1 MVRQIGGDASIE
13 APVATCTGDLT
24 KDSKKSRGRY
34 MAAKNAFYAQSG
46 GVTAVIN
53 ASAAGLIETARQQK
67 ETIGEIYAG
76 RNGIIGALTE
86 DLIDTG
92 KDSIEAIR
100 ALRYTPSGA
109 FGSCRYKLKSLEQNR
124 REYERLIEVFKAH
137 NIGYFFYNGGG
148 DSADTCLKVSQLADT
163 LGYPIQA
170 IHVPKTVDNDLP
182 ITDCCPGYGSVAKY
196 IAVST
201 LEASFD
207 VASMSKTST
216 KVFVLEV
223 MGRHAGWIA
232 AAGGLASTSDREIP
246 IVILFPE
253 IPFDKAKFLAKVDSN
268 VQKFG
273 YCSVVVSEGV
283 KGEDGKFLSDQGIRD
298 AFGHAQLGGVA
309 PVVANIVREGL
320 GLKYHWGVA
329 DYLQRAARH
338 IASKTDV
345 EQAYAMG
352 KAAVE
357 FAVQGHNSVMPT
369 IERLSDAPYQW
380 KVGMAQLSGVANVEK
395 MMPKDFISQD
405 GFGITDK
412 CRAYLAPL
420 IMGEDYP
427 PYKDGLPTYVRLK
440 NLAVTKKL
448 SDFTI

>member
-1 MVRQIGGDASIE
+1 MV
-13 APVATCTGDLT
+13 P
-24 KDSKKSRGRY
+24 
-34 MAAKNAFYAQSG
+34 KNAFYAQSG

-53 ASAAGLIETARQQK
+53 ASASGLIEAARK
-67 ETIGEIYAG
+67 HKDKIGKVYAG

-86 DLIDTG
+86 DLIDTS
-92 KDSIEAIR
+92 KESVTAIK

-124 REYERLIEVFKAH
+124 REYERLISVFKAH
-137 NIGYFFYNGGG
+137 DIGYFFYNGGG
-148 DSADTCLKVSQLADT
+148 DSADTCLKVSQLSET

-182 ITDCCPGYGSVAKY
+182 ITDCCPGFGSVAKY

-201 LEASFD
+201 REASFD

-232 AAGGLASTSDREIP
+232 AAGGLASSTNCEIP

-253 IPFDKAKFLAKVDSN
+253 IAFDQVKFLAKVKSY
-268 VQKFG
+268 VKKFG

-283 KGEDGKFLSDQGIRD
+283 KGPDGNFLSDQGLRD

-309 PVVANIVREGL
+309 PVVANIIKDGL

-338 IASKTDV
+338 IASRTDV

-357 FAVQGHNSVMPT
+357 FAIKGHNAVMPT
-369 IERLSDAPYQW
+369 IDRLSNQPYKW
-380 KVGMAQLSGVANVEK
+380 KVGMAQLSKVANVEK
-395 MMPKDFISQD
+395 MMPSNFITKD
-405 GFGITDK
+405 GFGITEK
-412 CRAYLAPL
+412 CREYLTPL
-420 IMGEDYP
+420 IKGEDYP
-427 PYKDGLPTYVRLK
+427 PYRDGLPSYVRLK
-440 NLAVTKKL
+440 NVAVKKKL
-448 SDFTI
+448 GNFKI

>member
-1 MVRQIGGDASIE
+1 
-13 APVATCTGDLT
+13 
-24 KDSKKSRGRY
+24 
-34 MAAKNAFYAQSG
+34 MAVKNAFYAQSG

-53 ASAAGLIETARQQK
+53 ASAAGVIEAARKNKQK
-67 ETIGEIYAG
+67 IGKIYAG

-92 KDSIEAIR
+92 KESKTAIR
-100 ALRYTPSGA
+100 ALCSTPSGA
-109 FGSCRYKLKSLEQNR
+109 FGSCRYKLKSLDENR

-148 DSADTCLKVSQLADT
+148 DSADTCLKVSQIAKK
-163 LGYPIQA
+163 LGYPVQA

-182 ITDCCPGYGSVAKY
+182 ITDCCPGFGSVAKY

-201 LEASFD
+201 REASFD

-232 AAGGLASTSDREIP
+232 AAGGLASDKDCEIP

-253 IPFDKAKFLAKVDSN
+253 ITFNKKKFLAKVKKYVN
-268 VQKFG
+268 EFG

-283 KGEDGKFLSDQGIRD
+283 KDAKGNFLADQGLRD

-309 PVVANIVREGL
+309 PVVANIVKDGL
-320 GLKYHWGVA
+320 GLKYHWSVA
-329 DYLQRAARH
+329 DYLQRSARH
-338 IASKTDV
+338 VASKTDV
-345 EQAYAMG
+345 DQAYALG

-357 FAVQGHNSVMPT
+357 FAVKGHNAVMPT
-369 IERLSDAPYQW
+369 IKRLSNKPYKW
-380 KVGMAQLSGVANVEK
+380 KIGMAQLSKVANVEK
-395 MMPKDFISQD
+395 MMPSNFITKD
-405 GFGITDK
+405 GFGITEK
-412 CRAYLAPL
+412 CRAYLVPL
-420 IMGEDYP
+420 IKGEDYP
-427 PYKDGLPTYVRLK
+427 SYKDGLPKYVRLK
-440 NLAVTKKL
+440 NIGVKKKL
-448 SDFTI
+448 SIFKI

>member
-1 MVRQIGGDASIE
+1 
-13 APVATCTGDLT
+13 
-24 KDSKKSRGRY
+24 

-53 ASAAGLIETARQQK
+53 ASAAGLIETARQQTEK
-67 ETIGEIYAG
+67 IGKIYAG

-148 DSADTCLKVSQLADT
+148 DSADTCLKVSQLAHT

-232 AAGGLASTSDREIP
+232 AAGALASTTDREIP

-253 IPFDKAKFLAKVDSN
+253 IPFDKARFLAKVETN
-268 VQKFG
+268 VKKFG

-283 KGEDGKFLSDQGIRD
+283 KGEDGKFLSDQGVRD

-309 PVVANIVREGL
+309 PVVANIVKEGL

-352 KAAVE
+352 QAAVE

-369 IERLSDAPYQW
+369 IERVSDKPYEW
-380 KVGMAQLSGVANVEK
+380 KVGMAQLSQVANVEK
-395 MMPKDFISQD
+395 MMPENFISED

-412 CRAYLAPL
+412 CREYLLPL
-420 IMGEDYP
+420 IEGEDYP
-427 PYKDGLPTYVRLK
+427 PYADGLPAYVRLK
-440 NLAVTKKL
+440 NVAVAKKL